1 VLGGAS
7 GLHLQWGS
15 CRRRCIGP
23 SGRLFLDY
31 DSATTLSDLASGCMR
46 RGDMTVPLAGLPP
59 GAIFAGYRIEERV
72 GRGGMGVIYRATES
86 RPERTVALKV
96 VAPELAADADFRAR
110 FLRES
115 QIAASI
121 EHPHV
126 VPVSRVGE
134 EDGVLFI
141 AMRFIGGRDLAA
153 LIAAEGRLEPSRV
166 ARIVDQIA
174 DALDTAHEQGLVHR
188 DVKPANVLVERRR
201 RGEHVYL
208 TDFGLTKSLA
218 TNGRLTGTGM
228 TVGTTDYMAPEQF
241 EGGRLDAR
249 ADVYSLGCVL
259 FEALT
264 TRVPYERSGQ
274 AARMYAHLTAPP
286 PTVSDLVPG
295 VSPTFDTVVA
305 RALAKSPDDRYP
317 SAGDLASAALAAA
330 EGRSVRRAERSVASG
345 EAAPTRAKSTKAEP
359 PTQKS
364 PSAPD
369 GARQAAGEQAGL
381 PVTSEVTASEDAAQS
396 TEVPQTVATP
406 GRDAMVCEPVPGEA
420 NPIAADGSRSANST
434 RTAPT
439 AGAPANGSERAGGLI
454 TNGAGT
460 AAELP
465 EQRRPVRR
473 ALSGFGDQ
481 VAIDAEVADGTDPG
495 GSAQKKGRA
504 DAGAESGPG
513 TGRDTNRHDQ
523 ASATVQPSPEPTA
536 PKPGAAELTPASGPP
551 APKDNGHFL
560 PNLRLDRWS
569 AGVASA
575 ARPHEPEVAD
585 AEHPTKAARR
595 SGRSVLA
602 AIVAAVAGVGLVVTL
617 TSGGGSA
624 SAATKTARSGP
635 LTLSYRSPWR
645 GASAPSAGTFAL
657 DSVGA
662 LSPISL
668 SSGGTTLTAGTLTK
682 SAPIPGAPPPGV
694 VARYGQPTSTA
705 AAQVAGNPG
714 KRFAWNPTV
723 RLQIVAF
730 VLPTDSADLAIF
742 CSGPSSATA
751 ALQSCSELAAKAK
764 VSGERLILP
773 GPDAH
778 LGAEL
783 TTNLRPVAEA
793 RAHLNGLSGNPIS
806 RRSAPAKNLAA
817 TEITAATALSAMA
830 VPNRSRPVAT
840 ALISALK
847 REAAAFRSLAN
858 AAEHHQRAAYARA
871 RTAALAADQSLASA
885 LSGIRAAGF
894 AIPTFL
900 TLSLSGLPAPPHAST
915 PASPA
920 PPVTSVSPSY
930 NPPAY
935 TAPTY
940 TAPTYTAPTYT
951 PPSTTPPVTP
961 ARPPS
966 GGQTYT
972 TPPA

>member
-1 VLGGAS
+1 
-7 GLHLQWGS
+7 
-15 CRRRCIGP
+15 
-23 SGRLFLDY
+23 
-31 DSATTLSDLASGCMR
+31 MR

-59 GAIFAGYRIEERV
+59 GALFAGYRIEERV

-86 RPERTVALKV
+86 RPQRTVALKV
-96 VAPELAADADFRAR
+96 VAPELAADAEFRAR

-126 VPVSRVGE
+126 VPVSRIGE

-153 LIAAEGRLEPSRV
+153 LIAAEGRLEPLRA
-166 ARIVDQIA
+166 ARILDQIA

-249 ADVYSLGCVL
+249 VDVYSLGCVL

-330 EGRSVRRAERSVASG
+330 EGRPVRRAERSVASG
-345 EAAPTRAKSTKAEP
+345 EAAPTRAKSTKAERP
-359 PTQKS
+359 VETS
-364 PSAPD
+364 PSPSD
-369 GARQAAGEQAGL
+369 GARAAGGEQAEL
-381 PVTSEVTASEDAAQS
+381 PVASELTAGEYAAQS
-396 TEVPQTVATP
+396 TVVPRTGETP
-406 GRDAMVCEPVPGEA
+406 GRDALVCEPFPEEA
-420 NPIAADGSRSANST
+420 NPIAADDSRSANSG
-434 RTAPT
+434 RASPT
-439 AGAPANGSERAGGLI
+439 TGTPADGNERAGDVI
-454 TNGAGT
+454 TQGAGI
-460 AAELP
+460 AAEP
-465 EQRRPVRR
+465 PQQRPPVMH
-473 ALSGFGDQ
+473 AIYGVGDQ
-481 VAIDAEVADGTDPG
+481 VVIDSEVADGSHPR
-495 GSAQKKGRA
+495 GSAQMKERA
-504 DAGAESGPG
+504 DAGAESGAA
-513 TGRDTNRHDQ
+513 TWRDTNRHDQ
-523 ASATVQPSPEPTA
+523 ASATVQPSPEPVT
-536 PKPGAAELTPASGPP
+536 PTPGAVELTSASGPS
-551 APKDNGHFL
+551 APKDNGQFL
-560 PNLRLDRWS
+560 PNLRPARRP
-569 AGVASA
+569 AGDVTA
-575 ARPHEPEVAD
+575 ARPCEPEVAD
-585 AEHPTKAARR
+585 AEHSTMVARR
-595 SGRSVLA
+595 SSRSVLA

-645 GASAPSAGTFAL
+645 GVSAPSAETFAL

-682 SAPIPGAPPPGV
+682 SASIPGAPPPGV

-723 RLQIVAF
+723 RLQIVVF
-730 VLPTDSADLAIF
+730 VLSTDKADLAIF

-764 VSGERLILP
+764 ASGARLVLP

-778 LGAEL
+778 LGAAL
-783 TTNLRPVAEA
+783 TTNLRPVAQA
-793 RAHLNGLSGNPIS
+793 RTHLNGLSGNPIS

-817 TEITAATALSAMA
+817 TEITAATALSAVA
-830 VPNRSRPVAT
+830 VPDRSRPVVT
-840 ALISALK
+840 TLVSALT
-847 REAAAFRSLAN
+847 REAAAFQSLAN

-871 RTAALAADQSLASA
+871 RTAALAADRSFASA
-885 LSGIRAAGF
+885 LIGMRAAGF
-894 AIPTFL
+894 AIPTFV
-900 TLSLSGLPAPPHAST
+900 TVSLSGLPAPPHAST
-915 PASPA
+915 PASPT

-930 NPPAY
+930 TPPAY
-935 TAPTY
+935 TPPTY
-940 TAPTYTAPTYT
+940 TPPTYTPPTYT
-951 PPSTTPPVTP
+951 PPSNTHPVTP